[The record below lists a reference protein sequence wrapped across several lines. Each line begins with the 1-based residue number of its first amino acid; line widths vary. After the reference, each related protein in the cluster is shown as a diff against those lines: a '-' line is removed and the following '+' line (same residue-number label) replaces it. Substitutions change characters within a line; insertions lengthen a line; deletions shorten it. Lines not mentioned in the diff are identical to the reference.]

1 MTRDIYLL
9 TTTIIFLI
17 RQVSQI
23 YVISNLRR
31 RKIHVGLQDFLASEF
46 AFHDDIFSTR
56 ILFSLEM
63 KHFKMRVTTK
73 IHAFLMRAY
82 AFHCS
87 TEKVYEKS

>member
-1 MTRDIYLL
+1 MTKDIYLL
-9 TTTIIFLI
+9 TLYIYIFQNTIIFYKRL
-17 RQVSQI
+17 
-23 YVISNLRR
+23 
-31 RKIHVGLQDFLASEF
+31 LQDFLASEF

-87 TEKVYEKS
+87 TDQVYEKS

>member
-9 TTTIIFLI
+9 TLYI
-17 RQVSQI
+17 
-23 YVISNLRR
+23 R
-31 RKIHVGLQDFLASEF
+31 RKIHVGSPDFLASEF
-46 AFHDDIFSTR
+46 AFHYDIFSTR

-87 TEKVYEKS
+87 TDKVYEKS

>member
-9 TTTIIFLI
+9 TLY
-17 RQVSQI
+17 S
-23 YVISNLRR
+23 SP
-31 RKIHVGLQDFLASEF
+31 DFLASEF

-87 TEKVYEKS
+87 KDKVYEKS